1 MSAENK
7 KRSPVFRILKAIGV
21 LLLAVVVLFAGL
33 LGFLSVTEY
42 KPEDRTALSVE
53 GTAGSL
59 ISEGDSLTIMTWNI
73 GYGALGDNADFF
85 MDGGKMVNTADK
97 ARVAENMNGIIS
109 TLNEYA
115 PDILFLQI
123 FVLDTEKLITDLFR
137 RANIHQCPQQILL
150 AFLIIRDIISGILIV
165 LIQQIPNQPDSLF
178 SVIH

>member
-7 KRSPVFRILKAIGV
+7 KLSPVFRILKAVGV
-21 LLLAVVVLFAGL
+21 FLLAVVVLFAGL

-53 GTAGSL
+53 GTAGSS

-85 MDGGKMVNTADK
+85 MDGGKMVNTTDK

-109 TLNEYA
+109 ALNEYA
-115 PDILFLQI
+115 PDILFLQ
-123 FVLDTEKLITDLFR
+123 ETD
-137 RANIHQCPQQILL
+137 I
-150 AFLIIRDIISGILIV
+150 
-165 LIQQIPNQPDSLF
+165 DSARSQHTDEYAMIGEALPE
-178 SVIH
+178 H